1 MSNLISR
8 YAALLTC
15 IACLVMA
22 HGAWA
27 NGRYLVKQ
35 TTTSD
40 CGPAALA
47 TLLNFYLDVPATE
60 DEIARLAGANQ
71 NGTTLLGLENATQ
84 SKGAGADSFRMK
96 LTTLRQQLA
105 SYPAPLLV
113 RLLLPEPHFVLVL
126 GSENDMVLLAD
137 PSSGNVLMPQ
147 KSFLKRWLI
156 PGSDEGYVLIAARAD
171 GRTNVARRDEI
182 IAELRRE
189 KQSLAAQRPA
199 PAMRR

>member
-1 MSNLISR
+1 MSHLILR
-8 YAALLTC
+8 CAAFLTC
-15 IACLVMA
+15 LTCLVTA
-22 HGAWA
+22 RGASA

-35 TTTSD
+35 TTSSD

-60 DEIARLAGANQ
+60 DEIARLAEANQ

-84 SKGAGADSFRMK
+84 SKGAGAESFRMK
-96 LTTLRQQLA
+96 LPTLRQQLA

-113 RLLLPEPHFVLVL
+113 RLLMPEPHFALVL
-126 GSENDMVLLAD
+126 GIENDEVLLAD
-137 PSSGNVLMPQ
+137 PARGNVMMPQ

-156 PGSDEGYVLIAARAD
+156 PGSDEGYVLIAARED
-171 GRTNVARRDEI
+171 GRTNIKRRDEV
-182 IAELRRE
+182 IAELRRG
-189 KQSLAAQRPA
+189 KQALAAQRPA